1 MYFEFTCAQCNKR
14 LKIREEY
21 ANKKT
26 RCPYCHYTQVPT
38 APPAPPDT
46 GDPLSFLE
54 QGTAAP
60 REGAQREGV
69 PREGVPREGVPREGG
84 PREGGPREG
93 GPSPAAR
100 QERKPA
106 AGGSDD
112 DSASGT
118 EVSIWKTG
126 LLGFAI
132 FVAVYTVLYP
142 FQNSYL
148 GALLW
153 RRGWVQ
159 FAEVFLAAWSGVILV
174 FKTRKLTKQK
184 ESMLFDLLPN
194 DISRDINAQNT
205 GQFIRH
211 IRGLPVQPGQS
222 FLVNRV
228 LRGLEHFGILGS
240 SGEVSGRLASQSDID
255 SNAVDSS
262 YSLIKV
268 FVWAIPILGFIG
280 TVQGI
285 GQAVGAF
292 SATMSAAGDMSA
304 LKDSFNLVTAGLATA
319 FDTTLLALV
328 LSMFIMFPMSSTQ
341 KSEQDLLNWVDE
353 YCNENLLKRLKEHA
367 GVDLPSGV
375 DQKALQAAIEAAMV
389 PHHAEFRA
397 WGQKLEALGDN
408 FSRQMAKTWS
418 QTEEQIRTRH
428 AQAMKEI
435 VKATETFQESAER
448 LKTASEKQ
456 ASAMADLA
464 KRTAEIQDKLAA
476 SIQHSAES
484 IGGLAESVPRY
495 LAALGQALSG
505 LNEVLG
511 QLGEKQVVVQAAPR
525 RRGWFFF
532 SRRDGS

>member
-1 MYFEFTCAQCNKR
+1 MYFEFNCAQCNKR

-26 RCPYCHYTQVPT
+26 RCPYCHHAQVAP
-38 APPAPPDT
+38 APPAAPES

-54 QGTAAP
+54 QGAAAPRESAPREGGGREGAPRESRVTAAP
-60 REGAQREGV
+60 R
-69 PREGVPREGVPREGG
+69 
-84 PREGGPREG
+84 
-93 GPSPAAR
+93 
-100 QERKPA
+100 QEQKPA
-106 AGGSDD
+106 AGSSGDD
-112 DSASGT
+112 TSSGT

-132 FVAVYTVLYP
+132 FVAVYVVLYP
-142 FQNSYL
+142 FQGTYV

-153 RRGWVQ
+153 KRGWVQ

-174 FKTRKLTKQK
+174 FKTRLLTKQK
-184 ESMLFDLLPN
+184 ESMLFDMLPN
-194 DISRDINAQNT
+194 DISRDISAQNV
-205 GQFIRH
+205 GQFLQH
-211 IRGLPVQPGQS
+211 IRGLPVKPGES

-240 SGEVSGRLASQSDID
+240 SGEVAGRLASQSEID
-255 SNAVDSS
+255 ANAVDSS

-292 SATMSAAGDMSA
+292 SATMSAANDMSA
-304 LKDSFNLVTAGLATA
+304 LKDSFGLVTSGLSTA

-328 LSMFIMFPMSSTQ
+328 LSMFIMFPMSSAQ

-353 YCNENLLKRLKEHA
+353 YCNENLLKRLKEHIA
-367 GVDLPSGV
+367 VDLPPGV
-375 DQKALQAAIEAAMV
+375 ESKALQAAIEAAMV

-397 WGQKLEALGDN
+397 WGQKLEALGAT
-408 FSRQMAKTWS
+408 FSKQMAKAWT
-418 QTEEQIRTRH
+418 QAEEQIRTRH
-428 AQAMKEI
+428 AEAMKEI
-435 VKATETFQESAER
+435 VKATTTFQESAER

-464 KRTAEIQDKLAA
+464 DRTAEVQDKLAD
-476 SIQHSAES
+476 SGRRSADS

-495 LAALGQALSG
+495 LAALEQGLMG
-505 LNEVLG
+505 LNDVLG
-511 QLGEKQVVVQAAPR
+511 QLGERQVVVQAAPR
-525 RRGWFFF
+525 RRGWSLFG
-532 SRRDGS
+532 RRDGS

>member
-1 MYFEFTCAQCNKR
+1 MYFEIECVNCKKR
-14 LKIREEY
+14 LRVRNEH
-21 ANKKT
+21 ANKKM
-26 RCPYCHYTQVPT
+26 RCPYCHHAQVV
-38 APPAPPDT
+38 PAPAAARDES
-46 GDPLSFLE
+46 DPLSFLQE
-54 QGTAAP
+54 QPAAP
-60 REGAQREGV
+60 HEGV
-69 PREGVPREGVPREGG
+69 GRESVPSATP
-84 PREGGPREG
+84 
-93 GPSPAAR
+93 R
-100 QERKPA
+100 QEQKPG
-106 AGGSDD
+106 AGVSQEDT
-112 DSASGT
+112 ASGT

-126 LLGFAI
+126 LLGFAV
-132 FVAVYTVLYP
+132 FVAVYAMLYP

-153 RRGWVQ
+153 KRGLVQ

-184 ESMLFDLLPN
+184 ESMLFDLLPD
-194 DISRDINAQNT
+194 DISRDISARSV

-211 IRGLPVQPGQS
+211 IRGLPVQPGES

-240 SGEVSGRLASQSDID
+240 SGEVAGRLASQSEID

-292 SATMSAAGDMSA
+292 SATMSAASDLTA
-304 LKDSFNLVTAGLATA
+304 LKDSFNLVTAGLSTA

-367 GVDLPSGV
+367 GADLPSGV

-397 WGQKLEALGDN
+397 WGQKLEALGDS
-408 FSRQMAKTWS
+408 FSRQMSKAWT
-418 QTEEQIRTRH
+418 QTEEQIRERH
-428 AQAMKEI
+428 GQAMKEI
-435 VKATETFQESAER
+435 VKATETFQETAER

-464 KRTAEIQDKLAA
+464 ERTAEIQDKLAA
-476 SIQHSAES
+476 SIRHSADS

-495 LAALGQALSG
+495 MAALKEGLTG

-511 QLGEKQVVVQAAPR
+511 RLGEQQVVVQAAPR

-532 SRRDGS
+532 SRRDGG